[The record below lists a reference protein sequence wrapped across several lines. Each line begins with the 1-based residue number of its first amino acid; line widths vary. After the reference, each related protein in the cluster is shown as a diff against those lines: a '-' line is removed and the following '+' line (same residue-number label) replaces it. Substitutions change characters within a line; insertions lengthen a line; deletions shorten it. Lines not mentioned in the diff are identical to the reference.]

1 MTVLIRTS
9 TPKKESEIR
18 DRRPQQAAPAISD
31 ALDPAVL
38 IDAPRLPAAGGSTRT
53 LSVEAVIDL
62 ASEILRPEARHEQPV
77 DIGEFDAH
85 RSQEYSLLA
94 MLLSRSP
101 DAATLN
107 RIARLKGDA
116 TPLGLAHLALAQAA
130 GNASEESI
138 AREYFTLFIGIG
150 RGELL
155 PYGSY
160 YLTGFLN
167 ERPLAR
173 LREDLR
179 AHGIERVEGQV
190 EPEDH
195 AAILCEIMAGMARG
209 QFPTADRIQR
219 EFFEKHLELVDWPLL
234 RRSGAS
240 RGGRIHRQVGTL
252 GRLFL
257 ETETEAFRLP
267 TRSEVRNPED
277 VLMHTVDKPLGRR
290 QLLRALRY
298 RSGGRRCVS
307 RCVLAGESR

>member
-1 MTVLIRTS
+1 MKRATGDLREAVRAIGGVLNPADLIE
-9 TPKKESEIR
+9 P
-18 DRRPQQAAPAISD
+18 PQLPVSKLSNVPA
-31 ALDPAVL
+31 
-38 IDAPRLPAAGGSTRT
+38 RT
-53 LSVEAVIDL
+53 LSVEAVMDL
-62 ASEILRPEARHEQPV
+62 ASEILWPEVGHEQPV
-77 DIGEFDAH
+77 EIDEFDAH
-85 RSQEYSLLA
+85 RAQEYSLLA

-107 RIARLKGDA
+107 RIAKLRGDA

-130 GNASEESI
+130 GNASAERI
-138 AREYFTLFIGIG
+138 AREYFTLFIGVG

-179 AHGIERVEGQV
+179 AHGIERAEGQV

-195 AAILCEIMAGMARG
+195 AAILCEIMAGMASG
-209 QFPTADRIQR
+209 QFPVTVQMQQR
-219 EFFEKHLELVDWPLL
+219 FFEKHLATWI
-234 RRSGAS
+234 
-240 RGGRIHRQVGTL
+240 GRFFADLERAEAGEFYHQVGTL

-267 TRSEVRNPED
+267 TRAEARNRED
-277 VLMHTVDKPLGRR
+277 T
-290 QLLRALRY
+290 
-298 RSGGRRCVS
+298 
-307 RCVLAGESR
+307 